1 MALWSSQCRKSLP
14 GGRNEEELAG
24 NYFLGNLKFVFLYCF
39 LGKGTVIE
47 TYLCNLLCCF
57 ISQTT

>member
-24 NYFLGNLKFVFLYCF
+24 NYFLG
-39 LGKGTVIE
+39 KGTVIE